1 MTDQIL
7 IQEQLHQMFIESED
21 CIRFVN
27 DWIKEIQVTEVPTE
41 IFKEIV

>member
-1 MTDQIL
+1 MTDQIM

-21 CIRFVN
+21 CIKFVN
-27 DWIKEIQVTEVPTE
+27 DWIYDLNSVEVPTE